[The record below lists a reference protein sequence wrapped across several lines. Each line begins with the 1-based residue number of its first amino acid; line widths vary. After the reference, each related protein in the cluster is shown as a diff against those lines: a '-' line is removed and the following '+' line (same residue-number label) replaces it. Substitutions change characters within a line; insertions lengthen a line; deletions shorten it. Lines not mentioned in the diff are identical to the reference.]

1 MGAFEVAQREETR
14 DRILEAAMSLFA
26 DMGFHATTTDA
37 VAAEAGVAVGTI
49 YNYFRSKEEILSYI
63 FLRAS
68 DERIRYWRGLE
79 AVQSPS
85 ERVLAFI
92 EWHFSQ
98 ISHDPRLGVIL
109 VHCLVSGT
117 PGMAQFQH
125 DMRRA
130 YVSNLE
136 LATARQEIACDPE
149 VMAIA
154 LMGIMEASVR
164 EGVAR
169 LARCGAR
176 QDMEG
181 FFSRAMLQI
190 SALLRGL
197 VSSDGSGE

>member
-1 MGAFEVAQREETR
+1 MAQREETR
-14 DRILEAAMSLFA
+14 DRILDAAMTLFA
-26 DMGFHATTTDA
+26 DVGFHAATTDA

-49 YNYFRSKEEILSYI
+49 YNYFRSKDDILSYI
-63 FLRAS
+63 FLRAR

-136 LATARQEIACDPE
+136 LAAAHGEIACDPE
-149 VMAIA
+149 VMAVA
-154 LMGIMEASVR
+154 LMGIMEAIVR

-169 LARCGAR
+169 LAQRGVR
-176 QDMEG
+176 QDMEDL
-181 FFSRAMLQI
+181 FSRAVRQI
-190 SALLRGL
+190 GALLKGL
-197 VSSDGSGE
+197 ASSDRPGT